1 MASTACRRPSPSPKG
16 TRHSKDPQGGFERS
30 LAGEGLPLASAER
43 GYIDRRVRSLDQER
57 TDVELKPIAN
67 QVVVL
72 MGASSG
78 IGRETALRLAKRGAK
93 MVVAARSEAGLRS
106 LEDDLRELGGEVTT
120 VVADV
125 SEFEQVE
132 AVAQSAV
139 EEYGRLDTWVH
150 LAAVGLFAPFDQ
162 TRSEEFR
169 RVLDVD
175 LMGQVYGA
183 MAALP
188 HIKREGSGG
197 LVHISSVVGK
207 RSTPLESAY
216 SASKHGVEGFLESL
230 RVELLQEGWNSIGVT
245 NVIPAAIN
253 TPFFTKARTK
263 LGVKPKGFP
272 PIYQPGVVADAI
284 LYSAEKA
291 PREIVAGGAG
301 KGMLLGQRLSPRLM
315 DALMVRGG
323 FGSQMTDQPKSAAD
337 PDGLFAP
344 MEGQD
349 RAEGEFGEQ
358 ALHRSYL
365 TWLDTRPALK
375 WSIGVAGLAIAL
387 GALREK

>member
-1 MASTACRRPSPSPKG
+1 MLIANGS
-16 TRHSKDPQGGFERS
+16 
-30 LAGEGLPLASAER
+30 R
-43 GYIDRRVRSLDQER
+43 GYTGHHVRTRLWKEAGM
-57 TDVELKPIAN
+57 ELKPLRE

-93 MVVAARSEAGLRS
+93 VVVAARSEAGLRS
-106 LEDDLRELGGEVTT
+106 LEDEIRELDGEATA

-125 SEFEQVE
+125 CEFEQVE
-132 AVAQSAV
+132 AVAQRAV

-162 TRSEEFR
+162 TEPEEFR
-169 RVLDVD
+169 RVVEVD

-188 HIKREGSGG
+188 HIKREGSGA
-197 LVHISSVVGK
+197 LVHVSSVVGK
-207 RSTPLESAY
+207 RSAPLQSAY
-216 SASKHGVEGFLESL
+216 SASKHGIDGFLESL
-230 RVELLQEGWNSIGVT
+230 RVELLQEGWNSIGIT
-245 NVIPAAIN
+245 NVMPAAIN

-263 LGVKPKGFP
+263 LSVKPKGFP

-301 KGMLLGQRLSPRLM
+301 KGMLLTQRLSPRLM
-315 DALMVRGG
+315 DTIMVRGG
-323 FGSQMTDQPKSAAD
+323 FGSQMTDEPKSSAD

-344 MEGQD
+344 MKGQD

-358 ALHRSYL
+358 ALPRSPL
-365 TWLDTRPALK
+365 TWLDTHPALK
-375 WSIGVAGLAIAL
+375 WSIGVAGAAVILS
-387 GALREK
+387 ALRAKSRERR

>member
-1 MASTACRRPSPSPKG
+1 MK
-16 TRHSKDPQGGFERS
+16 
-30 LAGEGLPLASAER
+30 
-43 GYIDRRVRSLDQER
+43 
-57 TDVELKPIAN
+57 LKPIEN
-67 QVVVL
+67 QVVVV

-93 MVVAARSEAGLRS
+93 VVVAARSEAGLRS
-106 LEDDLRELGGEVTT
+106 LEDEIRGLGGEARA
-120 VVADV
+120 VVAEV
-125 SEFEQVE
+125 CEFEQVE

-150 LAAVGLFAPFDQ
+150 LAAAGLFAPFDQ
-162 TRSEEFR
+162 TEPDEFR
-169 RVLDVD
+169 RVVDVD

-188 HIKREGSGG
+188 RIKREGSGA

-207 RSTPLESAY
+207 RSAPLQSAY
-216 SASKHGVEGFLESL
+216 SASKHGIDGFLESL

-245 NVIPAAIN
+245 NVMPAAIN
-253 TPFFTKARTK
+253 TPFFAKARTK

-301 KGMLLGQRLSPRLM
+301 KGMLLTQRVSPRLM
-315 DALMVRGG
+315 DAIMVRGG
-323 FGSQMTDQPKSAAD
+323 FGSQMTDEPKLAAD
-337 PDGLFAP
+337 PDGLFTP
-344 MEGQD
+344 MKEQD
-349 RAEGEFGEQ
+349 RVEGEFDEQ
-358 ALHRSYL
+358 AVPRSHL
-365 TWLDTRPALK
+365 TWLDTHPSLK
-375 WSIGVAGLAIAL
+375 WSIGVVGAAIAL
-387 GALREK
+387 SALRAKSGERR

>member
-1 MASTACRRPSPSPKG
+1 MSS
-16 TRHSKDPQGGFERS
+16 Q
-30 LAGEGLPLASAER
+30 SAV
-43 GYIDRRVRSLDQER
+43 DRRVRSLAQER
-57 TDVELKPIAN
+57 THVNLKPIVN

-93 MVVAARSEAGLRS
+93 VVVAARSEAGLRS
-106 LEDDLRELGGEVTT
+106 LEEELRELGGEASA

-132 AVAQSAV
+132 AVAQSAI

-150 LAAVGLFAPFDQ
+150 LAAAGLFAPFDKTQ
-162 TRSEEFR
+162 PDEFR
-169 RVLDVD
+169 RVVDVD

-188 HIKREGSGG
+188 HIKREGRGA

-230 RVELLQEGWNSIGVT
+230 RVELLRDGWGSIGVT
-245 NVIPAAIN
+245 SVIPAAIN
-253 TPFFTKARTK
+253 TPFFTKARTT
-263 LGVKPKGFP
+263 LGVKPKG
-272 PIYQPGVVADAI
+272 
-284 LYSAEKA
+284 
-291 PREIVAGGAG
+291 
-301 KGMLLGQRLSPRLM
+301 MLLTQRFSPRLM
-315 DALMVRGG
+315 DAIMVRGG
-323 FGSQMTDQPKSAAD
+323 FGSQMTEEPKSRAD

-349 RAEGEFGEQ
+349 RAEGDFSEQ
-358 ALHRSYL
+358 ALERSPL
-365 TWLDTRPALK
+365 TWLDTHPSWK
-375 WSIGVAGLAIAL
+375 WSIGAAGAAVTLS
-387 GALREK
+387 ALRAKAGERR

>member
-1 MASTACRRPSPSPKG
+1 LALNAPSA
-16 TRHSKDPQGGFERS
+16 R
-30 LAGEGLPLASAER
+30 EGLPLASAGS
-43 GYIDRRVRSLDQER
+43 GYIDPRDRRLVQER
-57 TDVELKPIAN
+57 TEVKLKPIEN
-67 QVVVL
+67 QVVVV

-93 MVVAARSEAGLRS
+93 VVVAARSEEGLRS
-106 LEDDLRELGGEVTT
+106 LEDEIRGLGGEARA
-120 VVADV
+120 VVAEV
-125 SEFEQVE
+125 CEFEQVE

-139 EEYGRLDTWVH
+139 EEYDRLDTWVH
-150 LAAVGLFAPFDQ
+150 LAAAGLFAPFDQ
-162 TRSEEFR
+162 TEPEEFR
-169 RVLDVD
+169 RVVEVD

-188 HIKREGSGG
+188 HIKREGRGA

-207 RSTPLESAY
+207 RSAPLQSAY
-216 SASKHGVEGFLESL
+216 SASKHGVDGFLESL
-230 RVELLQEGWNSIGVT
+230 RVELLREGWNNIGVT
-245 NVIPAAIN
+245 NVMPAAIN
-253 TPFFTKARTK
+253 TPFFTKAPTK

-301 KGMLLGQRLSPRLM
+301 KGMLLTQRLSPRLM
-315 DALMVRGG
+315 DAIMVRGG
-323 FGSQMTDQPKSAAD
+323 FGSQMTNEPKSSAD

-344 MEGQD
+344 MKGQD

-358 ALHRSYL
+358 ALPRSPL
-365 TWLDTRPALK
+365 TWLDTHPAVK
-375 WSIGVAGLAIAL
+375 WSIGVAGAAVILS
-387 GALREK
+387 ALRAKSRERR

>member
-1 MASTACRRPSPSPKG
+1 MK
-16 TRHSKDPQGGFERS
+16 
-30 LAGEGLPLASAER
+30 
-43 GYIDRRVRSLDQER
+43 
-57 TDVELKPIAN
+57 LKPIEN
-67 QVVVL
+67 QVVVV

-78 IGRETALRLAKRGAK
+78 IGRETALRFAKRGAK
-93 MVVAARSEAGLRS
+93 VVVAARNEAGLRS
-106 LEDDLRELGGEVTT
+106 LEDEIRALGGEARV

-139 EEYGRLDTWVH
+139 EEYGQLDTWVH
-150 LAAVGLFAPFDQ
+150 LAAAGLFAPFDQ
-162 TRSEEFR
+162 TEPDEFR
-169 RVLDVD
+169 RVVEVD

-188 HIKREGSGG
+188 HIKREGRGA

-207 RSTPLESAY
+207 RSAPLQSAY

-230 RVELLQEGWNSIGVT
+230 RVELLRDGWDTIGVT

-301 KGMLLGQRLSPRLM
+301 KGMLLTQRLSPRLM
-315 DALMVRGG
+315 DAIMVRGG
-323 FGSQMTDQPKSAAD
+323 FGSQMTDEPKSTAD
-337 PDGLFAP
+337 PDGLYAP
-344 MEGQD
+344 MKGQD
-349 RAEGEFGEQ
+349 RVEGDFSEQ
-358 ALHRSYL
+358 ALPRSPL
-365 TWLDTRPALK
+365 TWLDTHPSLR
-375 WSIGVAGLAIAL
+375 WSLGVAGAAVILSV
-387 GALREK
+387 LRANSGKRR

>member
-1 MASTACRRPSPSPKG
+1 M
-16 TRHSKDPQGGFERS
+16 DP
-30 LAGEGLPLASAER
+30 
-43 GYIDRRVRSLDQER
+43 RVRRLVQER
-57 TDVELKPIAN
+57 TEVKLKPIEN
-67 QVVVL
+67 QVVVV

-93 MVVAARSEAGLRS
+93 VVVAARSEAGLRS
-106 LEDDLRELGGEVTT
+106 LVDEIGEFSGEAMAA
-120 VVADV
+120 VADV

-132 AVAQSAV
+132 AVAQIAV

-162 TRSEEFR
+162 TEPEEFR
-169 RVLDVD
+169 RVVDVD

-188 HIKREGSGG
+188 RIKREGSGA

-207 RSTPLESAY
+207 RSAPLQSAY
-216 SASKHGVEGFLESL
+216 SASKHGIDGFLESL

-301 KGMLLGQRLSPRLM
+301 KGMLLTQRLSPRLM
-315 DALMVRGG
+315 DTLMVRGG
-323 FGSQMTDQPKSAAD
+323 FGSQMTDEPKSTAD

-344 MEGQD
+344 IEGQD
-349 RAEGEFGEQ
+349 RAEGDFSDQ
-358 ALHRSYL
+358 ALPRSPL
-365 TWLDTRPALK
+365 TWLDTHPVLK
-375 WSIGVAGLAIAL
+375 WGIEVAGAAVILS
-387 GALREK
+387 ALRANSGKRR

>member
-1 MASTACRRPSPSPKG
+1 VK
-16 TRHSKDPQGGFERS
+16 
-30 LAGEGLPLASAER
+30 
-43 GYIDRRVRSLDQER
+43 
-57 TDVELKPIAN
+57 LKPIEN
-67 QVVVL
+67 QVVVV

-78 IGRETALRLAKRGAK
+78 IGRETALRFAKRGAK
-93 MVVAARSEAGLRS
+93 VVVAARNEAGLRS
-106 LEDDLRELGGEVTT
+106 LEDEIRALGGEARV

-125 SEFEQVE
+125 CEFEQVE

-139 EEYGRLDTWVH
+139 EEYGQLDTWVH
-150 LAAVGLFAPFDQ
+150 LAAAGLFAPFDQ
-162 TRSEEFR
+162 TEPDEFR
-169 RVLDVD
+169 RVVEVD

-188 HIKREGSGG
+188 HIKREGRGA

-207 RSTPLESAY
+207 RSASLQSAY

-230 RVELLQEGWNSIGVT
+230 RVELLRDGWDTIGVT

-301 KGMLLGQRLSPRLM
+301 KGMLLTQRLSPRLM
-315 DALMVRGG
+315 DAIMVRGG
-323 FGSQMTDQPKSAAD
+323 FGSQMTDEPKSTAD
-337 PDGLFAP
+337 PDGLYAP
-344 MEGQD
+344 MKGQD
-349 RAEGEFGEQ
+349 RVEGDFSEQ
-358 ALHRSYL
+358 ALPRSPL
-365 TWLDTRPALK
+365 TWLDTHPSLR
-375 WSIGVAGLAIAL
+375 WSLGVAGAAVILSV
-387 GALREK
+387 LRANSGKRR

>member
-1 MASTACRRPSPSPKG
+1 
-16 TRHSKDPQGGFERS
+16 
-30 LAGEGLPLASAER
+30 LPLASTER
-43 GYIDRRVRSLDQER
+43 GYINRCLRRLAQER
-57 TDVELKPIAN
+57 TDVKLKPIEN
-67 QVVVL
+67 QVVVV

-78 IGRETALRLAKRGAK
+78 IGRETALRFAKRGARV
-93 MVVAARSEAGLRS
+93 VVAARSEAGLSS
-106 LEDDLRELGGEVTT
+106 LEGEIRELGGEVRA

-132 AVAQSAV
+132 AVAQRAV
-139 EEYGRLDTWVH
+139 EEHGRLDTWVH
-150 LAAVGLFAPFDQ
+150 LAAAGLFAPFDQ
-162 TRSEEFR
+162 TQPEEFR
-169 RVLDVD
+169 RVVDVD

-183 MAALP
+183 MVALP
-188 HIKREGSGG
+188 HIKREGRGA

-207 RSTPLESAY
+207 RSAPLQSAY
-216 SASKHGVEGFLESL
+216 SASKHGVDGFLESL
-230 RVELLQEGWNSIGVT
+230 RVELSQEGWNSIGVT
-245 NVIPAAIN
+245 NVMPAAIN
-253 TPFFTKARTK
+253 TPFFAKARTK

-272 PIYQPGVVADAI
+272 PTYHPGVVADAI

-301 KGMLLGQRLSPRLM
+301 KGMLLTQRLSPRLM

-323 FGSQMTDQPKSAAD
+323 FGSQMTDEPKSTAD

-358 ALHRSYL
+358 SVPKSHL
-365 TWLDTRPALK
+365 TWLDTHPLLK
-375 WSIGVAGLAIAL
+375 WSIGVVGAAVTLS
-387 GALREK
+387 ALRAKSGERR

>member
-1 MASTACRRPSPSPKG
+1 MK
-16 TRHSKDPQGGFERS
+16 
-30 LAGEGLPLASAER
+30 
-43 GYIDRRVRSLDQER
+43 
-57 TDVELKPIAN
+57 LKPVGE
-67 QVVVL
+67 QVVVV
-72 MGASSG
+72 MGASSS

-162 TRSEEFR
+162 TRPEEFR

-183 MAALP
+183 IAALP
-188 HIKREGSGG
+188 RIKREGRGA

-207 RSTPLESAY
+207 RSASLQSAY
-216 SASKHGVEGFLESL
+216 SASKHGIDGFLESL
-230 RVELLQEGWNSIGVT
+230 RVELLQEGWSSIAVT
-245 NVIPAAIN
+245 NVMPAAIN

-301 KGMLLGQRLSPRLM
+301 KGMLLTQRVSPRLM

-323 FGSQMTDQPKSAAD
+323 FGSQMTDEPKSTTD

-349 RAEGEFGEQ
+349 RTEGEFGEQ
-358 ALHRSYL
+358 ALPRSYL
-365 TWLDTRPALK
+365 TWLDVRPSLK
-375 WSIGVAGLAIAL
+375 WSIGVAGAAVAL
-387 GALREK
+387 GALRAKSGERR

>member
-1 MASTACRRPSPSPKG
+1 
-16 TRHSKDPQGGFERS
+16 
-30 LAGEGLPLASAER
+30 
-43 GYIDRRVRSLDQER
+43 
-57 TDVELKPIAN
+57 VELKPIEN

-120 VVADV
+120 LVADV

-162 TRSEEFR
+162 TRPEEFR

-183 MAALP
+183 IAALP
-188 HIKREGSGG
+188 RIKREGRGA

-207 RSTPLESAY
+207 RSAPLQSAY
-216 SASKHGVEGFLESL
+216 SASKHGIDGFLESL
-230 RVELLQEGWNSIGVT
+230 RVELLQEGWSSIAVT
-245 NVIPAAIN
+245 NVMPAAIN

-301 KGMLLGQRLSPRLM
+301 KGMLLTQRVSPRLM

-323 FGSQMTDQPKSAAD
+323 FGSQMTDEPKSTTD

-349 RAEGEFGEQ
+349 RTEGEFGEQ
-358 ALHRSYL
+358 ALPRSYL
-365 TWLDTRPALK
+365 TWLDVRPSLK
-375 WSIGVAGLAIAL
+375 WSIGVAGAAVAL
-387 GALREK
+387 GALRAKSGERR

>member
-1 MASTACRRPSPSPKG
+1 VK
-16 TRHSKDPQGGFERS
+16 
-30 LAGEGLPLASAER
+30 
-43 GYIDRRVRSLDQER
+43 
-57 TDVELKPIAN
+57 LKPIEN
-67 QVVVL
+67 QVVVV

-78 IGRETALRLAKRGAK
+78 IGREAALRLAKKGAK
-93 MVVAARSEAGLRS
+93 VVVAARSEAGLRS
-106 LEDDLRELGGEVTT
+106 LEDEIRELGGEASAVI
-120 VVADV
+120 ADV
-125 SEFEQVE
+125 SQFEQVE
-132 AVAQSAV
+132 AVAQRAV

-150 LAAVGLFAPFDQ
+150 LAASGLFARFDQ
-162 TRSEEFR
+162 TEPEEFR
-169 RVLDVD
+169 RVVEVD

-188 HIKREGSGG
+188 HIKREGRGA

-207 RSTPLESAY
+207 RSAPLQSAY

-245 NVIPAAIN
+245 NVMPAAIN

-301 KGMLLGQRLSPRLM
+301 KGMLITQRLSPRLM
-315 DALMVRGG
+315 DTLMVRGG
-323 FGSQMTDQPKSAAD
+323 FGSQMTDEPKSSAD
-337 PDGLFAP
+337 PDGLYAP
-344 MEGQD
+344 VKGQD
-349 RAEGEFGEQ
+349 RAEGDFSEQ
-358 ALHRSYL
+358 ALPRSPL
-365 TWLDTRPALK
+365 TWLDTHPALR
-375 WSIGVAGLAIAL
+375 WSLGVAGAAVAL
-387 GALREK
+387 GAVRANSGKRR

>member
-1 MASTACRRPSPSPKG
+1 VK
-16 TRHSKDPQGGFERS
+16 
-30 LAGEGLPLASAER
+30 
-43 GYIDRRVRSLDQER
+43 
-57 TDVELKPIAN
+57 LKPIEN
-67 QVVVL
+67 QVVVV

-78 IGRETALRLAKRGAK
+78 IGRETALRFAKRGAK
-93 MVVAARSEAGLRS
+93 VVVAARNEAGLRS
-106 LEDDLRELGGEVTT
+106 LEDEIRGLGGEARV

-132 AVAQSAV
+132 AVAQSTV

-150 LAAVGLFAPFDQ
+150 LAAAGLFARFDQ
-162 TRSEEFR
+162 TEPEEFR
-169 RVLDVD
+169 RVVDVD
-175 LMGQVYGA
+175 PMGQVYGA

-188 HIKREGSGG
+188 HIKREGRGA

-207 RSTPLESAY
+207 RAAPLQSAY

-230 RVELLQEGWNSIGVT
+230 RVELLRDGWGTIGVT

-272 PIYQPGVVADAI
+272 PIYQPGVVVDAI

-301 KGMLLGQRLSPRLM
+301 KGMLLTQRLSPRLM
-315 DALMVRGG
+315 DTLMVRGG
-323 FGSQMTDQPKSAAD
+323 FGSQITDEPKSSAD

-344 MEGQD
+344 MNGQN
-349 RAEGEFGEQ
+349 RTEGEFSEQ
-358 ALHRSYL
+358 ALPRSYL
-365 TWLDTRPALK
+365 TWLDTHPAWK
-375 WSIGVAGLAIAL
+375 WSIGVAGAAVILS
-387 GALREK
+387 ALRANSGERR

>member
-1 MASTACRRPSPSPKG
+1 MK
-16 TRHSKDPQGGFERS
+16 
-30 LAGEGLPLASAER
+30 
-43 GYIDRRVRSLDQER
+43 
-57 TDVELKPIAN
+57 LKPVGE
-67 QVVVL
+67 QVAAVV
-72 MGASSG
+72 GASSG
-78 IGRETALRLAKRGAK
+78 IGRETALRFAKRDAK
-93 MVVAARSEAGLRS
+93 VVLAARSEAGLRS
-106 LEDDLRELGGEVTT
+106 LEEEIRGLGGQATS

-132 AVAQSAV
+132 TVARVAV

-150 LAAVGLFAPFDQ
+150 LAAVGLFASFDR
-162 TRSEEFR
+162 TRPEEFR
-169 RVLDVD
+169 RVVDVD

-188 HIKREGSGG
+188 RIKGEGRGA
-197 LVHISSVVGK
+197 LVHVSSVVGK
-207 RSTPLESAY
+207 RSVPLQSAY
-216 SASKHGVEGFLESL
+216 CASKHGVDGFLESL
-230 RVELLQEGWNSIGVT
+230 RVELMHEGWKNIGVT
-245 NVIPAAIN
+245 NVMPAAIN

-272 PIYQPGVVADAI
+272 PVYQPGVVADAI
-284 LYSAEKA
+284 LHSAEEA
-291 PREIVAGGAG
+291 PREMVAGGAG

-323 FGSQMTDQPKSAAD
+323 FGSQMTDQLKSAAD
-337 PDGLFAP
+337 QDGLFAP

-375 WSIGVAGLAIAL
+375 WSIGVAGLAMAL

>member
-1 MASTACRRPSPSPKG
+1 
-16 TRHSKDPQGGFERS
+16 
-30 LAGEGLPLASAER
+30 
-43 GYIDRRVRSLDQER
+43 
-57 TDVELKPIAN
+57 VELKPIEN

-78 IGRETALRLAKRGAK
+78 IGRETALRLAKRVAK

-162 TRSEEFR
+162 TRPEEFR

-183 MAALP
+183 IAALP
-188 HIKREGSGG
+188 RIKREGRGA

-207 RSTPLESAY
+207 RSAPLQSAY
-216 SASKHGVEGFLESL
+216 SASKHGIDGFLESL
-230 RVELLQEGWNSIGVT
+230 RVELLQEGWSSIAVT
-245 NVIPAAIN
+245 NVMPAAIN

-301 KGMLLGQRLSPRLM
+301 KGMLLTQRVSPRLM

-323 FGSQMTDQPKSAAD
+323 FGSQMTDEPKSTTD

-349 RAEGEFGEQ
+349 RTEGEFGEQ
-358 ALHRSYL
+358 ALPRSYL
-365 TWLDTRPALK
+365 TWLDVRPSLK
-375 WSIGVAGLAIAL
+375 WSIGVAGAAVAL
-387 GALREK
+387 GALRAKSGERR

>member
-1 MASTACRRPSPSPKG
+1 MK
-16 TRHSKDPQGGFERS
+16 
-30 LAGEGLPLASAER
+30 
-43 GYIDRRVRSLDQER
+43 
-57 TDVELKPIAN
+57 LKPIEN
-67 QVVVL
+67 QVVVV

-78 IGRETALRLAKRGAK
+78 IGRETAFRFAKRGAK
-93 MVVAARSEAGLRS
+93 VVVAARSEAGLRS
-106 LEDDLRELGGEVTT
+106 LEDEIRGLGGEARAVA
-120 VVADV
+120 ADV

-150 LAAVGLFAPFDQ
+150 LAAAGLFARFDQ
-162 TRSEEFR
+162 TEPDEFR
-169 RVLDVD
+169 RVVEVD

-188 HIKREGSGG
+188 YIKREGRGT

-207 RSTPLESAY
+207 RSAPLQSAY
-216 SASKHGVEGFLESL
+216 SASKHGVDGFLESL
-230 RVELLQEGWNSIGVT
+230 RVELLQEGWNNIGVT
-245 NVIPAAIN
+245 NVMPAAIN

-301 KGMLLGQRLSPRLM
+301 KGMLLTQRLSPRLM
-315 DALMVRGG
+315 DTLMVRGG
-323 FGSQMTDQPKSAAD
+323 FGSQMTDEPKSSAD

-344 MEGQD
+344 MNGQN
-349 RAEGEFGEQ
+349 RTEGEFSEQ
-358 ALHRSYL
+358 ALPRSPL
-365 TWLDTRPALK
+365 TWLDVRPALK
-375 WSIGVAGLAIAL
+375 WSIGVAGAAVILSAVRAKS
-387 GALREK
+387 GERR

>member
-1 MASTACRRPSPSPKG
+1 
-16 TRHSKDPQGGFERS
+16 
-30 LAGEGLPLASAER
+30 
-43 GYIDRRVRSLDQER
+43 
-57 TDVELKPIAN
+57 VELKPIEN

-78 IGRETALRLAKRGAK
+78 IGRETAFRLAKRGAK

-132 AVAQSAV
+132 TVAQSAV

-162 TRSEEFR
+162 TRPEEFR

-183 MAALP
+183 IAALP
-188 HIKREGSGG
+188 RIKREGRGA

-207 RSTPLESAY
+207 RSAPLQSAY
-216 SASKHGVEGFLESL
+216 SASKHGIDGFLESL
-230 RVELLQEGWNSIGVT
+230 RVELLQEGWSSIAVT
-245 NVIPAAIN
+245 NVMPAAIN

-301 KGMLLGQRLSPRLM
+301 KGMLLTQRVSPRLM

-323 FGSQMTDQPKSAAD
+323 FGSQMTDEPKSTTD

-349 RAEGEFGEQ
+349 RTEGEFGEQ
-358 ALHRSYL
+358 ALPRSYL
-365 TWLDTRPALK
+365 TWLDVRPSLK
-375 WSIGVAGLAIAL
+375 WSIGVAGAAVAL
-387 GALREK
+387 GALRAKSGERR

>member
-1 MASTACRRPSPSPKG
+1 VK
-16 TRHSKDPQGGFERS
+16 
-30 LAGEGLPLASAER
+30 
-43 GYIDRRVRSLDQER
+43 
-57 TDVELKPIAN
+57 LKRIEN
-67 QVVVL
+67 QVVVVL
-72 MGASSG
+72 GASSG
-78 IGRETALRLAKRGAK
+78 IGRETALRFAKRGAK
-93 MVVAARSEAGLRS
+93 VVVAARSAAPLRS
-106 LEDDLRELGGEVTT
+106 LEDEIRELGGEATA

-125 SEFEQVE
+125 CEFDQVE

-139 EEYGRLDTWVH
+139 EGYGRLDTWVH

-162 TRSEEFR
+162 TEPEEFK
-169 RVLDVD
+169 RVVEVD

-188 HIKREGSGG
+188 HIKREGRGA

-207 RSTPLESAY
+207 RSAPLQSAY

-230 RVELLQEGWNSIGVT
+230 RVELLHEGWNNIGVT
-245 NVIPAAIN
+245 SVMPAAIN

-301 KGMLLGQRLSPRLM
+301 KGMLLTQRLSPRLM

-323 FGSQMTDQPKSAAD
+323 FGSQMTEEPKSTAD

-358 ALHRSYL
+358 AVPRSFL
-365 TWLDTRPALK
+365 TWLDTHPVLK
-375 WSIGVAGLAIAL
+375 WGIGVAGAAVAL
-387 GALREK
+387 GASRANSGERR

>member
-1 MASTACRRPSPSPKG
+1 VK
-16 TRHSKDPQGGFERS
+16 
-30 LAGEGLPLASAER
+30 
-43 GYIDRRVRSLDQER
+43 
-57 TDVELKPIAN
+57 LKPIEN
-67 QVVVL
+67 QVVVV

-78 IGRETALRLAKRGAK
+78 IGRETALRFAKRGAK
-93 MVVAARSEAGLRS
+93 VVIAARSEAGVRS
-106 LEDDLRELGGEVTT
+106 LEDGIRELGGEASAVVT
-120 VVADV
+120 DV

-132 AVAQSAV
+132 AVAQIAI

-162 TRSEEFR
+162 TEPDEFR
-169 RVLDVD
+169 RVVDVD

-188 HIKREGSGG
+188 RIKREGSGA

-230 RVELLQEGWNSIGVT
+230 RVELLHDGWGSIGVT

-253 TPFFTKARTK
+253 TPFFSKARTK

-301 KGMLLGQRLSPRLM
+301 KGMLITQRLSPRLM
-315 DALMVRGG
+315 DTLMVRGG
-323 FGSQMTDQPKSAAD
+323 FGSQMTDEPKSSAD
-337 PDGLFAP
+337 PDGLYAP
-344 MEGQD
+344 VKGQD
-349 RAEGEFGEQ
+349 RAEGDFSEQ
-358 ALHRSYL
+358 ALPRSPL
-365 TWLDTRPALK
+365 TWLDTHPALR
-375 WSIGVAGLAIAL
+375 WSLGVAGAAVAL
-387 GALREK
+387 GAVRANSGKRR

>member
-1 MASTACRRPSPSPKG
+1 
-16 TRHSKDPQGGFERS
+16 
-30 LAGEGLPLASAER
+30 
-43 GYIDRRVRSLDQER
+43 V
-57 TDVELKPIAN
+57 
-67 QVVVL
+67 
-72 MGASSG
+72 
-78 IGRETALRLAKRGAK
+78 
-93 MVVAARSEAGLRS
+93 
-106 LEDDLRELGGEVTT
+106 
-120 VVADV
+120 
-125 SEFEQVE
+125 

-139 EEYGRLDTWVH
+139 KEYGRLDTWVH
-150 LAAVGLFAPFDQ
+150 LAAAGLFAPFDQ
-162 TRSEEFR
+162 TQPEEFK
-169 RVLDVD
+169 RVVEVD

-188 HIKREGSGG
+188 QIKREGRGA

-207 RSTPLESAY
+207 RSAPLQSAY

-245 NVIPAAIN
+245 NVMPAAIN

-263 LGVKPKGFP
+263 LGIKPKGFP

-301 KGMLLGQRLSPRLM
+301 KGMLITQRLSPRLM
-315 DALMVRGG
+315 DTLMVRGG
-323 FGSQMTDQPKSAAD
+323 FGSQMTDEPKSTAD

-358 ALHRSYL
+358 ALPRSPL
-365 TWLDTRPALK
+365 TWLDTHPALK
-375 WSIGVAGLAIAL
+375 WSIGVVGAAVAL
-387 GALREK
+387 SALRAKSGERR